1 MYLCQIKHTLTLNKI
16 NALTQKYL
24 YFPLAHCKGL
34 PYFCLHFHTIYWAD
48 PELPNDTAQA
58 LQGCI
63 PWQFIPSW
71 APHEPS
77 ISSKPQA
84 SACYEAQGRYET
96 TIPYSKYFQRAHGD
110 TAAQPEKAWG
120 EEKRK
125 AERRRGS
132 HPSASSLSTTHRM
145 PSLRH
150 LNRGGRI
157 FFPNI
162 TGCWRG
168 ATTWLF
174 SATQCTVFTINN
186 NSKQK
191 QSQKSKLGT
200 LELGLHI
207 LISPMETV

>member
-132 HPSASSLSTTHRM
+132 HPLCQQPQYNPPHAVAQALEPRWENIFPQYYWLLKRSYHMAVLSH
-145 PSLRH
+145 SVH
-150 LNRGGRI
+150 
-157 FFPNI
+157 
-162 TGCWRG
+162 
-168 ATTWLF
+168 
-174 SATQCTVFTINN
+174 SVYY
-186 NSKQK
+186 KQ
-191 QSQKSKLGT
+191 QQ
-200 LELGLHI
+200 
-207 LISPMETV
+207 